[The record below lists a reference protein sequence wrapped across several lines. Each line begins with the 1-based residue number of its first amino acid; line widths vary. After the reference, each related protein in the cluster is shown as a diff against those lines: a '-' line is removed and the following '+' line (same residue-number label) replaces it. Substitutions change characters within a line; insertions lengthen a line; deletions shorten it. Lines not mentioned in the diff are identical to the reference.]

1 MRKNYEKS
9 FIQGILDQYSGLG
22 EILEYNLFTT
32 GFENSNFYVR
42 TNMGEFAVKIFE
54 GLKLKPENVSFEV
67 EVSDYAFKQGI
78 KVPKIY
84 ANKKGN
90 LETVFND
97 KHLIVMNYVSGE
109 NMHAKELTDS
119 LVEQIAEET
128 GKMDFA
134 FKVFKDGSKTR
145 QGYEFDLKNV
155 LFLEKSLEYLSEEFD
170 REILQSVFT
179 DFKKIKSE
187 LDQLPKGLIHN
198 DIVPH
203 NCLVQDGKLNA
214 IIDFSDIAFS
224 PYIQNVAVS
233 LHLIAFGYNW
243 KPEQAGLFVKTYL
256 KHNPLTEKE
265 LRLLYILIK
274 ARLLTFVLE
283 FNRWNFVYA
292 FDEQRAK
299 TVKDHYEFLKRFIQF
314 GEVEFNKLIA

>member
-22 EILEYNLFTT
+22 EISEYNLFTT

-42 TNMGEFAVKIFE
+42 TDRGEFAVKIFE
-54 GLKLKPENVSFEV
+54 GLELKPENVSFEV

-84 ANKKGN
+84 PNKQGI
-90 LETVFND
+90 LETIYND
-97 KHLIVMNYVSGE
+97 KHVIVMNYVSGE
-109 NMHAKELTDS
+109 NMHAKELADA
-119 LVEQIAEET
+119 LVDQIAEEA
-128 GKMDFA
+128 GKMDFV
-134 FKVFKDGSKTR
+134 FKAFKDGTKTR

-155 LFLEKSLEYLSEEFD
+155 LMLESSLEYLPEEFD
-170 REILQSVFT
+170 REILQSIFE
-179 DFKKIKSE
+179 DFKKIKPE
-187 LDQLPKGLIHN
+187 LVQSSKGLIHN

-203 NCLVQDGKLNA
+203 NCLAQDGKLNA

-224 PYIQNVAVS
+224 PYVQNLAVS

-243 KPEQAGLFVKTYL
+243 NPKQARLFIKTYT

-265 LRLLYILIK
+265 LKSLYTLIK
-274 ARLLTFVLE
+274 ARLLTFVVE
-283 FNRWNFVYA
+283 FNRWNFAYA
-292 FDEQRAK
+292 YDELRAK

-314 GEVEFNKLIA
+314 GEAEFNKLIF